1 MVAVTTYMARAYQKN
16 QPQQLDLFQLQA
28 EYPNEIIKN
37 PSQEIN
43 LDDLDLSKNVLICN
57 VKKDNVKR
65 FLDGTAKIYY
75 TGKRFPSTVALNKL
89 YYFIP
94 YIGKQCDLD
103 YWGVRDLYL
112 IKIARVG
119 SRREGELDN
128 DPNDLRLVFEL
139 QFVKQL
145 FPEYIKHRLQIW
157 DTFTDTSLSQML
169 DDQKTKVFPLR
180 QRLTYISLFSCAGI
194 GCYGFKQEKFECVAT
209 VELIERRLNVQKYN
223 HKCRY
228 DSGYICGDLTLQET
242 HDKVF
247 HEIDLWKQRER
258 MTELDV
264 MIATPPCQGMSVAN
278 HKKGNELKRNSLVVE
293 SIKFIQQVKPR
304 FFVFENVPAFLKS
317 ICTDTDGVDRLIKDA
332 IELDLAGDYNI
343 AAKVIN
349 FKDYGNPSSRTRT
362 LVIGVRKDQ
371 KEITPL
377 ELFPDRQEEQTL
389 RQTIG
394 HLPHLHTMGEIW
406 DQDIYHAFRPYAP
419 QMERWIENI
428 TEGQSAF
435 DNEDTSRI
443 PHHEKDGEIIFNQR
457 KNGDKYTRQYWDKVP
472 PCVHTRN
479 DILASQNTVHPTDN
493 RVFSIREVM
502 LMMSVPQEFEWS
514 AIPYTQLNALTLEE
528 KQKYLKKEDVNIRQS
543 LGEAV
548 PTIIFQ
554 QIAHKIRSKV
564 AETGLS
570 EQEIK
575 GIIDKND
582 LTESATLLKYVK
594 KNKKLGFVRLA
605 KIAEYANCMREET
618 AAYYTG
624 QDICYAVVKNLPDY
638 PDSKVLHILEPATG
652 VGNFLPSLF
661 MKYANVA
668 ELHIDV
674 IDINPDSIAL
684 LQQIL
689 KSIPIPK
696 NVRLNFINKDT
707 LLQRFPK
714 RYDIVVGNP
723 PYMKVKDK
731 VLLKLYKQSVKN
743 TETSNIFSFFIEKAL
758 ELSDVVS
765 LIVPKSLIN
774 APEFDKTRQLM
785 NEYPITHIVDFG
797 EKGFKGVKIET
808 IAFTINKKNKS
819 RMTKVESYITNSV
832 EVKQQSYI
840 TDPTFPYWLIYRN
853 SDFDEAANK
862 MRFGIFKA
870 FRDRTLTKSNTS
882 QQGAI
887 RVLKSRN
894 IGSNEII
901 DIEGYDTY
909 IDDISSLEVGKYL
922 NHTECV
928 LVPNLTYYPRACFM
942 PQNCIADGS
951 VAILTAID
959 DEVVTEEDLAYYATD
974 EFSRFYSIARN
985 RGTRSLNI
993 DNNSVFFFGKLKN
1006 K

>member
-1 MVAVTTYMARAYQKN
+1 MARLINKQ

-28 EYPNEIIKN
+28 EFPNEIIQN
-37 PSQEIN
+37 SSSETN
-43 LDDLDLSKNVLICN
+43 LDKIDLSRNVLICN
-57 VKKDNVKR
+57 VKKDNVEH
-65 FLDGTAKIYY
+65 FLDGSATIYY
-75 TGKRFPSTVALNKL
+75 SGKRFPSTVALNKL

-103 YWGVRDLYL
+103 YFGIRDLYI

-128 DPNDLRLVFEL
+128 NPDDLRIVFEL
-139 QFVKQL
+139 KFIKHL
-145 FPEYIKHRLQIW
+145 FPEYK
-157 DTFTDTSLSQML
+157 
-169 DDQKTKVFPLR
+169 K
-180 QRLTYISLFSCAGI
+180 QRLDIWQTYTDMNMEELMKAQESIIVPIHKGLSYVSLFSCAGV
-194 GCYGFKQEKFECVAT
+194 GCYGFKQENFDCVAT

-223 HKCRY
+223 NKCRFN
-228 DSGYICGDLTLQET
+228 SGYICGDITKQET
-242 HDKVF
+242 QDRVF
-247 HEIDLWKQRER
+247 NEIQMWQRQYK
-258 MTELDV
+258 MLELDV
-264 MIATPPCQGMSVAN
+264 VIATPPCQGMSVAN
-278 HKKGNELKRNSLVVE
+278 HKKGDELKRNSLVVE
-293 SIKFIQQVKPR
+293 SIKLIRQIMPR

-317 ICTDTDGVDRLIKDA
+317 ICTDIDGQDKPIRDA

-394 HLPHLHTMGEIW
+394 HLPHLRYMGEIW
-406 DQDIYHAFRPYAP
+406 DQDIYHTFRPYAP
-419 QMERWIENI
+419 YMEEWIENI

-435 DNEDTSRI
+435 DNEDLSRI
-443 PHHEKDGEIIFNQR
+443 PHHEKDGEIIYNQR

-502 LMMSVPQEFEWS
+502 LMMSVPSSFEWS
-514 AIPYTQLNALTLEE
+514 SIPYSQLNSLPLVE

-554 QIAHKIRSKV
+554 QIAHKIKEKV
-564 AETGLS
+564 SDS
-570 EQEIK
+570 E
-575 GIIDKND
+575 
-582 LTESATLLKYVK
+582 LTEQAVTAIIEKNGLTDIENLLKYIK
-594 KNKKLGFVRLA
+594 KNKKLGFVHLA
-605 KIAEYANCMREET
+605 KIAEYANGLRTET
-618 AAYYTG
+618 AAYYTR
-624 QDICYAVVKNLPDY
+624 QDICYAVVKNLPDF
-638 PDSKVLHILEPATG
+638 PDTKVLHVLEPATG

-661 MKYANVA
+661 LKYANVA

-674 IDINPDSIAL
+674 IDINPDSIKI

-689 KSIPIPK
+689 QTIPLPE

-707 LLQRFPK
+707 LLESFPK

-731 VLLKLYKQSVKN
+731 SLLKNYKQLVRN
-743 TETSNIFSFFIEKAL
+743 VDTNNLFSFFIEKAL
-758 ELSDVVS
+758 MLGDVVS

-785 NEYPITHIVDFG
+785 NEHPITHIVDFG

-808 IAFTINKKNKS
+808 IAFTVNKKVKKGL
-819 RMTKVESYITNSV
+819 TKVESYITKTV
-832 EVKQQSYI
+832 EFKPQSYI
-840 TDPTFPYWLIYRN
+840 TDATYPYWLIYRN
-853 SDFDEAANK
+853 EDFDGAANK
-862 MRFGIFKA
+862 MSFGIFKT
-870 FRDRTLTKSNTS
+870 FRDRTLTKGNTAL
-882 QQGAI
+882 QGRY

-894 IGSNEII
+894 IGSNEILN
-901 DIEGYDTY
+901 IEGYDTY
-909 IDDISSLEVGKYL
+909 IDNIKDLEVSKYL
-922 NHTECV
+922 DHTECV

-942 PQNCIADGS
+942 PKGCIADGS
-951 VAILTAID
+951 VAILTTNNG
-959 DEVVTEEDLAYYATD
+959 ENVTKEDLAYYATD
-974 EFSRFYSIARN
+974 EFSKFYNIARN

-993 DNNSVFFFGKLKN
+993 DNNSVFFFGKLKTE
-1006 K
+1006 